1 VKLQKRESWAD
12 TEVKLSKRE
21 RSENQRLR
29 VERDRHWACYTCE
42 L

>member
-12 TEVKLSKRE
+12 IEMKLSERE

-29 VERDRHWACYTCE
+29 VERDRDWACYTCE